1 MNRAN
6 YIKLFFTL
14 LFSVVII
21 INVNA
26 QKFYA
31 QVNTKNVQVGQMF
44 ELVFVITVNASDF
57 TPPSFKDF
65 EVAGGPNQSSSIQI
79 VNGQMS
85 QSISLSYLLVPKK
98 EGKYIIGPA
107 SIISSGHKLE
117 TTPVTIEVGKGNT
130 SSPSANKGNDK
141 ISGGDDIF
149 IRTSL
154 SKLKCYLG
162 EQVVITQKLYSRYQF
177 LGFQKG
183 NMPVYDGFWSQNL
196 EQTGVIKQLPNEVVD
211 GIQYYVYQLFLHQ
224 AAPTKTGKI
233 AIAPLEEEV
242 VIRRAS
248 TNKPRNIFEQFFGGG
263 YEDVAIK
270 VKGNTAVV
278 DVMELPTEGRPL
290 NFNGAVGSYNYKAE
304 VNKNSLKANDAFNLK
319 ISISG
324 KGNTKLIDAPILNL
338 PESFETYDPKI
349 TETANG
355 KVFDYLVIP
364 REEGDFKL
372 DNLGFSYFSLESK
385 KYINIPSP
393 EINIKVLSPDPNSSG
408 AQVFNAKNQVKE
420 TENDIR
426 YIKKGNFNLTKTE
439 TEFFNSAMHLLLLTV
454 PFLLLAF
461 GLLIHKNYLKNNSDV
476 VAVKQR
482 KAVKIAKKQLVLAEK
497 FMTQNNKD
505 AFYTEI
511 LTAINNY
518 ISSKLNIPPAEISK
532 EIVEKSLVQKNVNQ
546 DAIKKLV
553 KTIEISEYAK
563 YAPGAVSGD
572 LKAVYNDTINLITDI
587 EQQINTKKA

>member
-1 MNRAN
+1 
-6 YIKLFFTL
+6 
-14 LFSVVII
+14 
-21 INVNA
+21 
-26 QKFYA
+26 
-31 QVNTKNVQVGQMF
+31 
-44 ELVFVITVNASDF
+44 
-57 TPPSFKDF
+57 
-65 EVAGGPNQSSSIQI
+65 

-98 EGKYIIGPA
+98 EGKYVIGPA
-107 SIISSGHKLE
+107 SIMSGGHKLE
-117 TTPVTIEVGKGNT
+117 TAPITIEVGKGGSAAQGTNQ
-130 SSPSANKGNDK
+130 SSGKVQG
-141 ISGGDDIF
+141 GGDDIF

-154 SKLKCYLG
+154 SKSKCYLG

-242 VIRRAS
+242 VVRRAS
-248 TNKPRNIFEQFFGGG
+248 SSKPRNIFEQFFGPG

-278 DVMELPTEGRPL
+278 DVMELPLEGKPL

-324 KGNTKLIDAPILNL
+324 KGNTKLIDAPVLNL
-338 PESFETYDPKI
+338 PESFESYDPKT
-349 TETANG
+349 TETSNG
-355 KVFDYLVIP
+355 KIFDYLIIP
-364 REEGDFKL
+364 RQEGDYKL
-372 DNLGFSYFSLESK
+372 DNLGFSYFNLETK
-385 KYINIPSP
+385 KYVTIPSP
-393 EINIKVLSPDPNSSG
+393 EISIQVLPPDPNSAG
-408 AQVFNAKNQVKE
+408 AQVFTPKNQVKE

-426 YIKKGNFNLTKTE
+426 YIKKGSFNLSKSE
-439 TEFFNSAMHLLLLTV
+439 TEFFNSGLHLLLLSL
-454 PFLLLAF
+454 PFFLLTFALLAR
-461 GLLIHKNYLKNNSDV
+461 KNYLKNNSDV

-482 KAVKIAKKQLVLAEK
+482 KAVKIAKKQLVSAEK

-511 LTAINNY
+511 LMAINNY
-518 ISSKLNIPPAEISK
+518 VSSKLNIPPAEISK
-532 EIVEKSLVQKNVNQ
+532 EIVEKNLVLKNVE
-546 DAIKKLV
+546 AEFIKKLV
-553 KTIEISEYAK
+553 KTIEVSEFAK

-572 LKAVYNDTINLITDI
+572 LKAVYNDTVNLITEI